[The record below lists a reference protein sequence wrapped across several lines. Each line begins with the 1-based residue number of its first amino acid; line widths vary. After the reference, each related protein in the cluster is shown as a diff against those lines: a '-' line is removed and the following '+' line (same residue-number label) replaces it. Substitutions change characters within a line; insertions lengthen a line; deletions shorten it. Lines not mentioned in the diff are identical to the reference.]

1 MALAL
6 EDAVAAT
13 ARLIRTIPGLRGAP
27 TEPPEKIS
35 AFPFVITYPLFGEWE
50 VRSRGNKVGLHT
62 IAIEIHTARKDL
74 PRDIQSVIPY
84 GELVSA
90 KLQHYDNTFLPD
102 QAGAS
107 TCSAVLAL
115 RYVFGPLGYVTVP
128 TIGYRFELDI
138 KIEGS

>member
-1 MALAL
+1 MALEL
-6 EDAVAAT
+6 EDAVAAV
-13 ARLIRTIPGLRGAP
+13 ARLVGTIPGLRGSP
-27 TEPPEKIS
+27 TEPPEKITT
-35 AFPFVITYPLFGEWE
+35 FPFSITYPLLGEWE

-74 PRDIQSVIPY
+74 PRDIQAVTPF

-90 KLQHYDNTFLPD
+90 KLQHYDNVRLPD
-102 QAGAS
+102 QAGNP

-115 RYVFGPLGYVTVP
+115 RYVFGQLGYVTLS